1 MYNIRQH
8 WNNNNNN
15 VTGLRKLVS
24 INFLMSI
31 TKHIK
36 RIVFWSTCYV
46 YILHKL
52 YKKEKFLFI
61 ELFESD

>member
-36 RIVFWSTCYV
+36 RIVFWHTCYV

-52 YKKEKFLFI
+52 HKKEKFLFI